1 MASTTSGSRGL
12 PPSHSHTYFLPSP
25 SSTFLDNTQAS
36 SSLHIPS
43 GYSFPAAD
51 AQNPSPP
58 TSGAPKHKQTRK
70 RPRPSRR
77 PPTTVL
83 TTDASNFRAMV
94 HEFTGFPTPPPFVHQ
109 PRSYVLPGAGG
120 VLTPS
125 QFNLSA
131 ATRAS
136 PPDGATSNRTS
147 SSALDAIATFLGWNA
162 TPAADSGAAVHSY
175 GFGFYGS
182 SPV

>member
-12 PPSHSHTYFLPSP
+12 APSTAAPSHSHTYFLPSP
-25 SSTFLDNTQAS
+25 SSTFLDNNQAS

-43 GYSFPAAD
+43 GYFFPAAD

-94 HEFTGFPTPPPFVHQ
+94 HEFTGFPTPPPFTH
-109 PRSYVLPGAGG
+109 LPGRA
-120 VLTPS
+120 LTLS
-125 QFNLSA
+125 HFNLSA
-131 ATRAS
+131 AARAS
-136 PPDGATSNRTS
+136 PPNGATSSSTS
-147 SSALDAIATFLGWNA
+147 SSALDAVATFLGVERHA
-162 TPAADSGAAVHSY
+162 CC
-175 GFGFYGS
+175 
-182 SPV
+182 

>member
-25 SSTFLDNTQAS
+25 STFLDNNQAS

-70 RPRPSRR
+70 RHRPSRR

-94 HEFTGFPTPPPFVHQ
+94 HEFTGFPTPPPFVHP
-109 PRSYVLPGAGG
+109 PRPHLLPGRA
-120 VLTPS
+120 LTPS
-125 QFNLSA
+125 HFNLSA
-131 ATRAS
+131 AARAS
-136 PPDGATSNRTS
+136 PPNGATSNSTS
-147 SSALDAIATFLGWNA
+147 SSPLGAVATFLGWTA
-162 TPAADSGAAVHSY
+162 TPAADSGAAVHSS
-175 GFGFYGS
+175 GSGFYGS
-182 SPV
+182 RPV